1 MIRIKDYI
9 TEKNISNKNKIDK
22 IMQRLFQVSA
32 FLSASFIVL
41 IIFFVSL
48 RGLSPFFQTYV
59 GYNFQQG
66 FVDLSPVNPLR
77 FIFGNYW
84 LGGTLGLSN
93 DYGIGF
99 AIINTL
105 IVVILAIT
113 IAVPISIATALFIAK
128 IAPKPIASVIRTV
141 VELLAS
147 IPSIIYGVFGL
158 GVITNLVVNL
168 ANLSNSRTAAGL
180 SLLSTVIVLAM
191 MILPTITA
199 VAETAIRSVDVD
211 LIKGS
216 LALGATKMQTYI
228 KVVISAAKSGIFAGI
243 ILGVGRALGEA
254 TAVAMVSGNLFRG
267 ININLFDTT
276 TTLTARMLLGIK
288 ETTGLDYDVRFS
300 IGLVL
305 MAVIVITNLGLKF
318 IMKKVGGV
326 DVKV

>member
-9 TEKNISNKNKIDK
+9 TEKNIRNKNKIDK

-66 FVDLSPVNPLR
+66 FVDLSPVNPIR

-105 IVVILAIT
+105 IVVVLAIT

-158 GVITNLVVNL
+158 GVITNIVVNL

-199 VAETAIRSVDVD
+199 VAETAIRSVDAD

-305 MAVIVITNLGLKF
+305 IAVIVITNFGLKF

>member
-48 RGLSPFFQTYV
+48 RGLSPFFQSYV

-66 FVDLSPVNPLR
+66 FVDLSPVNPIR

-113 IAVPISIATALFIAK
+113 ISVPIAIATALFIAK

-158 GVITNLVVNL
+158 GVITNLVVSL

-228 KVVISAAKSGIFAGI
+228 KVVLSAAKSGIFAGI

-305 MAVIVITNLGLKF
+305 MAVIVITNFGLKF

>member
-48 RGLSPFFQTYV
+48 RGLSPFFQSYV

-66 FVDLSPVNPLR
+66 FVDLSPVNPIR

-128 IAPKPIASVIRTV
+128 IAPKPIASIIRTV

-158 GVITNLVVNL
+158 GVITNLVVSL
-168 ANLSNSRTAAGL
+168 ANLSDSRTAAGL

-199 VAETAIRSVDVD
+199 VAETAIRSVDAD

-305 MAVIVITNLGLKF
+305 MVVIVITNFGLKF

>member
-41 IIFFVSL
+41 IILFVSL
-48 RGLSPFFQTYV
+48 RGLSPFFQSYV

-66 FVDLSPVNPLR
+66 FVDLSPVNPIR

-128 IAPKPIASVIRTV
+128 IAPKPIASIIRTV

>member
-9 TEKNISNKNKIDK
+9 TEKNIRNKNKIDK

-66 FVDLSPVNPLR
+66 FVDLSPVNPIR

-105 IVVILAIT
+105 IVVVLAIT

-199 VAETAIRSVDVD
+199 VAETAIRSVDAD

-305 MAVIVITNLGLKF
+305 MAVIVITNFGLKF

>member
-48 RGLSPFFQTYV
+48 RGLSPFFQSYV

-66 FVDLSPVNPLR
+66 FVDLSPVNPFR

-128 IAPKPIASVIRTV
+128 IAPKPIASIIRTV

-305 MAVIVITNLGLKF
+305 MAVIVITNFGLKF

>member
-22 IMQRLFQVSA
+22 IMQRVFQVSA

-48 RGLSPFFQTYV
+48 RGLSPFFQSYV

-158 GVITNLVVNL
+158 GVITNLVVSL
-168 ANLSNSRTAAGL
+168 ANLSDSRTAAGL

-199 VAETAIRSVDVD
+199 VAETAIRSVDTD

-305 MAVIVITNLGLKF
+305 MAVIVITNFGLKF

-326 DVKV
+326 DVKI

>member
-9 TEKNISNKNKIDK
+9 TEKNIRNKNRIDK

-48 RGLSPFFQTYV
+48 RGLSPFLQSYV

-66 FVDLSPVNPLR
+66 FVDLSPVNPIR
-77 FIFGNYW
+77 FIFGNFW

-113 IAVPISIATALFIAK
+113 ISVPVAIATALFIAK

-228 KVVISAAKSGIFAGI
+228 KVVLSAAKSGIFAGI

-254 TAVAMVSGNLFRG
+254 TAVAMVSGNLFKG

-305 MAVIVITNLGLKF
+305 MAVIVITNFGLKF

>member
-9 TEKNISNKNKIDK
+9 TEKNIRNKNRIDK

-48 RGLSPFFQTYV
+48 RGLSPFLQSYV

-66 FVDLSPVNPLR
+66 FVDLSPVNPVR

-113 IAVPISIATALFIAK
+113 ISVPVAIATALFIAK

-158 GVITNLVVNL
+158 GIITNLVVNL

-228 KVVISAAKSGIFAGI
+228 KVVLSAAKSGIFAGI

-254 TAVAMVSGNLFRG
+254 TAVAMVSGNLFKG

-305 MAVIVITNLGLKF
+305 MAVIVITNFGLKF

>member
-41 IIFFVSL
+41 IIFFVSF
-48 RGLSPFFQTYV
+48 RGLNPFFQSYV

-158 GVITNLVVNL
+158 GVITNIVVNL

-199 VAETAIRSVDVD
+199 VAETAIRSVDAD

-305 MAVIVITNLGLKF
+305 MAVIVITNFGLKF

>member
-48 RGLSPFFQTYV
+48 RGLSPFFQSYV

-66 FVDLSPVNPLR
+66 FVDLSPVNPIR

-128 IAPKPIASVIRTV
+128 IAPKPVASVIRTV

-228 KVVISAAKSGIFAGI
+228 KVVLSAAKSGIFAGI

-305 MAVIVITNLGLKF
+305 MAVIVITNFGLKF

>member
-59 GYNFQQG
+59 GYNFRQG
-66 FVDLSPVNPLR
+66 FVDISPVNPLR
-77 FIFGNYW
+77 FIFGSYW
-84 LGGTLGLSN
+84 LGGSLGLSN

-158 GVITNLVVNL
+158 GVITNIVVNL

-199 VAETAIRSVDVD
+199 VAETAIRSVDAD

-305 MAVIVITNLGLKF
+305 MAVIVITNFGLKF

>member
-9 TEKNISNKNKIDK
+9 TEKNISKKNKIDK

-66 FVDLSPVNPLR
+66 FVDLSPVNPIR

-113 IAVPISIATALFIAK
+113 VAVPISIATALFIAK

-158 GVITNLVVNL
+158 GVITNIVVNL

-199 VAETAIRSVDVD
+199 VAETAIRSVDAD

-305 MAVIVITNLGLKF
+305 MAVIVITNFGLKF

>member
-1 MIRIKDYI
+1 MIKIKDYI

-48 RGLSPFFQTYV
+48 RGLSPFFQSYV

-128 IAPKPIASVIRTV
+128 IAPKPVASVIRTV

-228 KVVISAAKSGIFAGI
+228 KVVLSAAKSGIFAGI

-305 MAVIVITNLGLKF
+305 MAVIVITNFGLKF

>member
-9 TEKNISNKNKIDK
+9 TEKNIRNKNKIDK

-66 FVDLSPVNPLR
+66 FVDLNPVNPIR

-105 IVVILAIT
+105 IVVVLAIT

-158 GVITNLVVNL
+158 GVITNIVVNL

-199 VAETAIRSVDVD
+199 VAETAIRSVDAD

-305 MAVIVITNLGLKF
+305 MAVIVISNFGLKF

>member
-9 TEKNISNKNKIDK
+9 TEKNIRNKNKIDK

-66 FVDLSPVNPLR
+66 FVDLSPVNPIR

-105 IVVILAIT
+105 IVVVLAII

-158 GVITNLVVNL
+158 GVITNIVVNL

-199 VAETAIRSVDVD
+199 VAETAIRSVDAD

-305 MAVIVITNLGLKF
+305 IAVIVITNFGLKF

>member
-22 IMQRLFQVSA
+22 IMQRVFQVSA

-66 FVDLSPVNPLR
+66 FVDLSPVNPIR

-105 IVVILAIT
+105 IVVVLAIT

-199 VAETAIRSVDVD
+199 VAETAIRSVDAD

-288 ETTGLDYDVRFS
+288 ETTGIDYDVRFS

-305 MAVIVITNLGLKF
+305 MAVIVITNFGLKF